1 MATPRRSLNIAV
13 NVRCQYYGQTI
24 EKHESKPMS
33 FPKQGFEPKPNGE
46 MPLPSVSAN
55 TLARCLGVTP
65 KVVYD
70 LAKAGII
77 ERGAG
82 RLYPLEDSVRRYC
95 DHLRRQQT
103 ASGKPSG
110 Y

>member
-1 MATPRRSLNIAV
+1 MDKRQKKRERLEA
-13 NVRCQYYGQTI
+13 
-24 EKHESKPMS
+24 MS
-33 FPKQGFEPKPNGE
+33 FPKQEQNPRPGRE
-46 MPLPSVSAN
+46 MPLPAVSAN

-95 DHLRRQQT
+95 DHIRGQLNGSVQL
-103 ASGKPSG
+103 
-110 Y
+110 

>member
-1 MATPRRSLNIAV
+1 
-13 NVRCQYYGQTI
+13 
-24 EKHESKPMS
+24 MS
-33 FPKQGFEPKPNGE
+33 FPKQDQEPRPNGE
-46 MPLPSVSAN
+46 MVLPAVSAN

-82 RLYPLEDSVRRYC
+82 RLCPLEDSVRRYC
-95 DHLRRQQT
+95 DHIRGQQT
-103 ASGKPSG
+103 HSGKLSG
-110 Y
+110 S

>member
-1 MATPRRSLNIAV
+1 MNIAKLQPG
-13 NVRCQYYGQTI
+13 RL
-24 EKHESKPMS
+24 SLRKPMAGR
-33 FPKQGFEPKPNGE
+33 KVELQAETT
-46 MPLPSVSAN
+46 LPAVSAN

-82 RLYPLEDSVRRYC
+82 QLYPLEESVRRYC
-95 DHLRRQQT
+95 DHIRRQT
-103 ASGKPSG
+103 V
-110 Y
+110 